1 MPLKCLKGAKL
12 NESIN
17 ILAPDC
23 MSHYH
28 RRSLA
33 LEIPSALFSLYVFN
47 GKLSPKSSINVSDGG
62 TLLDAGQGL
71 GLRPRAGPGL
81 RVPAVD
87 LSRFPPTRGDP
98 GPVFTRGHNPELV
111 LPWLARAGITCSIVL
126 LAPLPERCHFVLG
139 EGTWK

>member
-1 MPLKCLKGAKL
+1 MAFDRNQLAVHRGMPLKCLKGAKL

-23 MSHYH
+23 MSHYR

-62 TLLDAGQGL
+62 TLPDAGQRL
-71 GLRPRAGPGL
+71 GLQPRAGPGL
-81 RVPAVD
+81 LVPSVD
-87 LSRFPPTRGDP
+87 LGRSPPT
-98 GPVFTRGHNPELV
+98 
-111 LPWLARAGITCSIVL
+111 
-126 LAPLPERCHFVLG
+126 
-139 EGTWK
+139 